1 MRLWTQARQMGSYA
15 AKCMWASLS
24 GEEIYMDFCFELFA
38 HATRFF
44 GYKVIIL
51 GLFNG
56 QGLEGKYE
64 ILLRYTQGEAGLPWA
79 QHRTWFLWMRVVWCD
94 LMSDARYSLLKLLR
108 V

>member
-64 ILLRYTQGEAGLPWA
+64 ILLRYTKGEAGRWGPVGEAVLVGA
-79 QHRTWFLWMRVVWCD
+79 VHTVKCMACLNI
-94 LMSDARYSLLKLLR
+94 LGYEET
-108 V
+108 